1 MRWTPYFDASI
12 IRHIIYCALPP
23 DFRTRGANTHS
34 LRFNNSGAVV
44 FGRKQATRQ
53 QHDTSARVCDPFT
66 SNALHAAA
74 SPSFHSCPLQVS
86 LPPVTFV
93 FTRISL
99 NLLALVQVVVVP
111 THLTLASPFPLI
123 SPGKPLIH
131 RYVDLLLPRFCIT
144 NHSSN
149 KLEAKKCAFW
159 TPGRARSLS
168 EIQR

>member
-1 MRWTPYFDASI
+1 M
-12 IRHIIYCALPP
+12 
-23 DFRTRGANTHS
+23 
-34 LRFNNSGAVV
+34 

-123 SPGKPLIH
+123 SAGKPLIH
-131 RYVDLLLPRFCIT
+131 RYVQLLLSRFRIA
-144 NHSSN
+144 NRSFN
-149 KLEAKKCAFW
+149 KHEGTICAFW
-159 TPGRARSLS
+159 TPGQARSLS
-168 EIQR
+168 EIRRRRGLPSCRIPGMKKASNRTRS